1 MDDLHKSQRPEARD
15 PGAPVSEDGCPTPRR
30 DRGNSFCILLFIFP
44 GALLIADACS
54 YWWEQICSSL
64 LIQALISSRN
74 ALIDTPR
81 DHIFLAIWLSLSPAT
96 QHRRCTITAQRAPS
110 LELSRQS
117 HIPFLSLSAY
127 TQPHPQIVSRIW
139 LSLHL
144 PFLSHHYLLI
154 SCQDNCSWIPN
165 AYFFPALETS
175 YSNGSLS
182 LNPCSGLKMLT
193 FPRQA
198 NQQWGVF

>member
-1 MDDLHKSQRPEARD
+1 MACISPSVQKPEIQEHQCHEQKMDVPPQGETEGIHSA
-15 PGAPVSEDGCPTPRR
+15 S
-30 DRGNSFCILLFIFP
+30 SFSFFP

-64 LIQALISSRN
+64 LIQVLISFRN

-117 HIPFLSLSAY
+117 HVPFLSLSAY

-139 LSLHL
+139 FSLHL
-144 PFLSHHYLLI
+144 SFLSHHYLLI

-182 LNPCSGLKMLT
+182 LNPRSGLKMLT
-193 FPRQA
+193 FSR
-198 NQQWGVF
+198 